1 MTVIGV
7 CTPVHTPFF
16 MVVAFIIKMTKK
28 CRQFAPGSRL
38 IECTHNGK
46 RFDQQKGNVRCSVK
60 RIEAVS
66 VLDLRN
72 YTPQALRK
80 ISSIQAVST
89 ILLPENPSPAFAE
102 AYADITKGAIAQEV
116 FAPMDKVAQYN
127 GLNVLGSTL
136 PEGAICLCN
145 GMTIFRRAAG
155 EKHAR
160 VFLSGIGIAEQGT
173 GLVIENLNGMFR
185 ELDRDLD
192 HLHQF
197 SAELRAGA
205 DLLSRLEDGAVIVVG
220 SSLFFAPDV
229 TPEMITDKH
238 LLFIVGAVAVCP
250 KPLLGTVQAN
260 SIVGN
265 MVMDEEAYEAFRKKY
280 KV

>member
-1 MTVIGV
+1 MFG
-7 CTPVHTPFF
+7 
-16 MVVAFIIKMTKK
+16 KK
-28 CRQFAPGSRL
+28 
-38 IECTHNGK
+38 K
-46 RFDQQKGNVRCSVK
+46 
-60 RIEAVS
+60 IEAVS

-89 ILLPENPSPAFAE
+89 ILLPEDPSPEFAE
-102 AYADITKGAIAQEV
+102 AYADISKEAVAQEV

-127 GLNVLGSTL
+127 GLNVLGAAL

-145 GMTIFRRAAG
+145 GMTVFRRAAG

-160 VFLSGIGIAEQGT
+160 VFLSGMGVAEQGT

-192 HLHQF
+192 HLYQF
-197 SAELRAGA
+197 SADLRAGA

-220 SSLFFAPDV
+220 SSLLFEPDV

-238 LLFIVGAVAVCP
+238 RLFIVGAVAVCP

-260 SIVGN
+260 SMVGN

>member
-1 MTVIGV
+1 MFG
-7 CTPVHTPFF
+7 
-16 MVVAFIIKMTKK
+16 KK
-28 CRQFAPGSRL
+28 
-38 IECTHNGK
+38 K
-46 RFDQQKGNVRCSVK
+46 
-60 RIEAVS
+60 IEAVS

-160 VFLSGIGIAEQGT
+160 VFLSGIGVAEQGT

-205 DLLSRLEDGAVIVVG
+205 DLLSRLEDGAVIVEDEKIPAGCTDYSLTLTG
-220 SSLFFAPDV
+220 SGTKEYDLYINGEKYV
-229 TPEMITDKH
+229 TQRVNFD
-238 LLFIVGAVAVCP
+238 G
-250 KPLLGTVQAN
+250 
-260 SIVGN
+260 
-265 MVMDEEAYEAFRKKY
+265 
-280 KV
+280 

>member
-1 MTVIGV
+1 MFG
-7 CTPVHTPFF
+7 
-16 MVVAFIIKMTKK
+16 KK
-28 CRQFAPGSRL
+28 
-38 IECTHNGK
+38 K
-46 RFDQQKGNVRCSVK
+46 
-60 RIEAVS
+60 IEAVS

-160 VFLSGIGIAEQGT
+160 VFLSGMGVAEQGT

-220 SSLFFAPDV
+220 SSLLFAPDV

-250 KPLLGTVQAN
+250 KRLLGTVQAN

>member
-1 MTVIGV
+1 MFG
-7 CTPVHTPFF
+7 
-16 MVVAFIIKMTKK
+16 KK
-28 CRQFAPGSRL
+28 
-38 IECTHNGK
+38 K
-46 RFDQQKGNVRCSVK
+46 
-60 RIEAVS
+60 IEAVS

-205 DLLSRLEDGAVIVVG
+205 DLLSRWRTA
-220 SSLFFAPDV
+220 
-229 TPEMITDKH
+229 
-238 LLFIVGAVAVCP
+238 
-250 KPLLGTVQAN
+250 
-260 SIVGN
+260 
-265 MVMDEEAYEAFRKKY
+265 R
-280 KV
+280 

>member
-1 MTVIGV
+1 MFG
-7 CTPVHTPFF
+7 
-16 MVVAFIIKMTKK
+16 KK
-28 CRQFAPGSRL
+28 
-38 IECTHNGK
+38 K
-46 RFDQQKGNVRCSVK
+46 
-60 RIEAVS
+60 IEAVS

-160 VFLSGIGIAEQGT
+160 VFLSGIGVAEQGT

-197 SAELRAGA
+197 SAE
-205 DLLSRLEDGAVIVVG
+205 G

-229 TPEMITDKH
+229 TPEMITDKP

>member
-1 MTVIGV
+1 MFG
-7 CTPVHTPFF
+7 
-16 MVVAFIIKMTKK
+16 KK
-28 CRQFAPGSRL
+28 
-38 IECTHNGK
+38 K
-46 RFDQQKGNVRCSVK
+46 
-60 RIEAVS
+60 IEAVS

-160 VFLSGIGIAEQGT
+160 VFLSGIGVAEQGT
-173 GLVIENLNGMFR
+173 GLVI
-185 ELDRDLD
+185 
-192 HLHQF
+192 
-197 SAELRAGA
+197 
-205 DLLSRLEDGAVIVVG
+205 
-220 SSLFFAPDV
+220 
-229 TPEMITDKH
+229 
-238 LLFIVGAVAVCP
+238 
-250 KPLLGTVQAN
+250 
-260 SIVGN
+260 
-265 MVMDEEAYEAFRKKY
+265 
-280 KV
+280 

>member
-1 MTVIGV
+1 
-7 CTPVHTPFF
+7 
-16 MVVAFIIKMTKK
+16 
-28 CRQFAPGSRL
+28 
-38 IECTHNGK
+38 
-46 RFDQQKGNVRCSVK
+46 
-60 RIEAVS
+60 
-66 VLDLRN
+66 
-72 YTPQALRK
+72 
-80 ISSIQAVST
+80 
-89 ILLPENPSPAFAE
+89 
-102 AYADITKGAIAQEV
+102 
-116 FAPMDKVAQYN
+116 
-127 GLNVLGSTL
+127 
-136 PEGAICLCN
+136 
-145 GMTIFRRAAG
+145 MTIFRRAAG

-250 KPLLGTVQAN
+250 KPLLGVVQAN

>member
-1 MTVIGV
+1 MFG
-7 CTPVHTPFF
+7 
-16 MVVAFIIKMTKK
+16 KK
-28 CRQFAPGSRL
+28 
-38 IECTHNGK
+38 K
-46 RFDQQKGNVRCSVK
+46 
-60 RIEAVS
+60 IEAVS

-127 GLNVLGSTL
+127 GLNALGSTL

-155 EKHAR
+155 EKHAQ
-160 VFLSGIGIAEQGT
+160 VFLSGIG
-173 GLVIENLNGMFR
+173 
-185 ELDRDLD
+185 DLD